1 MIGAGF
7 GAFDLLG
14 NNISTFFYK
23 NLFYDN
29 LAQVA
34 SVITLR
40 IMNKLNILFGNY
52 FLKNVAAAFTPTQKK
67 TLNSSGLLNGRG
79 STAINLYSYY
89 ESSLTIIQNN
99 SFVDNFA
106 SQIGKN
112 FFYLF

>member
-14 NNISTFFYK
+14 NNMIFTFFYK

-40 IMNKLNILFGNY
+40 IMNQFNLFLGNY
-52 FLKNVAAAFTPTQKK
+52 FFKNFAAAFTPKQKN

-89 ESSLTIIQNN
+89 ESSLTIIKNN

-106 SQIGKN
+106 SQIG
-112 FFYLF
+112 